1 MYITTYVITVRSM
14 HNNLYDPPEDGG
26 LNHRNTY
33 RGILRIKYCG
43 KSLCALV
50 GVY

>member
-1 MYITTYVITVRSM
+1 MNITRYVITVKSM
-14 HNNLYDPPEDGG
+14 QNNLYDPPEDGG

-33 RGILRIKYCG
+33 RGILRINHCE